1 LLAVERVVDFLEA
14 VVVQVDTE
22 LLLALLV
29 VVQVLNPKQLLF
41 LLLTTQLL

>member
-1 LLAVERVVDFLEA
+1 VERVVDFLEA

-29 VVQVLNPKQLLF
+29 VVLLLNLKLLRLF
-41 LLLTTQLL
+41 QLTTQLL